1 MVGGRGKSV
10 MYVCV
15 SFFSHPGSHTGLKN
29 WAAEMDWGG
38 QVCACVRA
46 CVSFPSWLSHWAEK
60 GHRPSPFFPI
70 KRSVGSSALSHL
82 LLPFPLLPTA
92 AEEPWGLIWK
102 FLC

>member
-38 QVCACVRA
+38 QVCACV
-46 CVSFPSWLSHWAEK
+46 CL
-60 GHRPSPFFPI
+60 FPI
-70 KRSVGSSALSHL
+70 LALTL
-82 LLPFPLLPTA
+82 
-92 AEEPWGLIWK
+92 G
-102 FLC
+102 